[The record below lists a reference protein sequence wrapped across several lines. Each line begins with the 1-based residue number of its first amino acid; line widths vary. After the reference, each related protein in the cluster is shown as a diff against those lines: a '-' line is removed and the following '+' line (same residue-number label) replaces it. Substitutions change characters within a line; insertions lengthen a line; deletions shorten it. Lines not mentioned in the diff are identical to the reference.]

1 MFEQKCVISVTDHER
16 GVMVRV
22 LNDARNGALRGGKPT
37 EDLDNLLIKAID
49 APTKREKRRAD
60 RAAR

>member
-1 MFEQKCVISVTDHER
+1 MFEQKRVISVTDHER

-49 APTKREKRRAD
+49 ALTKREKRRSD

>member
-1 MFEQKCVISVTDHER
+1 MFEQKRVISVTDHER

-37 EDLDNLLIKAID
+37 EDLDNLLIKVID
-49 APTKREKRRAD
+49 APTKREKRRAE
-60 RAAR
+60 REAR

>member
-1 MFEQKCVISVTDHER
+1 MFEQKRVISVTDHER

>member
-1 MFEQKCVISVTDHER
+1 MFEQKRVISVTDHER

-22 LNDARNGALRGGKPT
+22 LNDARNGALRNGKPT
-37 EDLDNLLIKAID
+37 EDLNNLLIKTID
-49 APTKREKRRAD
+49 APTKREKRRTD